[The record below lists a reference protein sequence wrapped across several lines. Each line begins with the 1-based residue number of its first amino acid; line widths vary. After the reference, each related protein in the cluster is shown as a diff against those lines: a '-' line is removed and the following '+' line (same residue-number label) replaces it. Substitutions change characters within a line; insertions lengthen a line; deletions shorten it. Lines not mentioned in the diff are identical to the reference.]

1 MVHSLL
7 QRLNKFARRAEDLQ
21 LVVLGS
27 AHHKPGIILVPVKVA
42 DSVGKATMHE
52 QTNTYEHVK

>member
-42 DSVGKATMHE
+42 DSVGEATMHE
-52 QTNTYEHVK
+52 QTKTY